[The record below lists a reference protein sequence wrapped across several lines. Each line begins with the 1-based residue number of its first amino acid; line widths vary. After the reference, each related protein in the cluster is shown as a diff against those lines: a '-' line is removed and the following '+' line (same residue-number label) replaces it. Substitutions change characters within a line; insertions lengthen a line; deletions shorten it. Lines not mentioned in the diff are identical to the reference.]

1 MDDIKLDSWKNELA
15 RIKYTLKTTESY
27 PLTLHNG
34 LQLEHQMV
42 HPFPVRCI
50 TYASAKTGQQF
61 ISHLGSGSN
70 TQINIWTI
78 ANAGF
83 TKKFQRIKIQSITI
97 NHLTYVAKHRV
108 FVGFC
113 QDLYLRVFSSVFDE
127 LSRALCPTTVL
138 SVFYNEPTD
147 EIFTCGVGFISIWK
161 FGNKINDPLEPGRN
175 IPTTVTPDKWVT
187 GFEVYPNAEKLLAI
201 SGDGIFVL
209 DYYHNE
215 QVNFFKN
222 WHDLSLTCC
231 AVYRPLEYI
240 ITGAKDG
247 PIKVWN
253 LMVYS
258 LIHTFHGHLQSVTGL
273 IVHPHEPLLLSS
285 STDHTLRTWRLDTF
299 EETCRIN
306 VGDAILGMKLL
317 NNHQLFYHSKDTIKV
332 WNLNH
337 FYSVFAV
344 IHSHVIRM
352 SCVTSPNRSSR
363 IMVFAEDGGVRLLSP
378 TTSNII
384 TTLFPLVNNEVIEDV
399 TYDLRFNYLF
409 AVLKDGDVLVFDAQ
423 TNPCTAIQLWQ
434 HETNDDKVT
443 TVAVM
448 QTDDAIEVEYLED
461 NKVPSLSLLFA
472 GLYNGEI
479 SLLHGS
485 NTRMENI
492 AAHGGAIIRLTV
504 SERNINST
512 GIGRYCRLVSLGN
525 DRIVR
530 IWRVNVIHPETIYL
544 SGLRS
549 VTLDGVPT
557 NVCMM
562 DNALCVS
569 MRDYSTVICQ
579 LHETKGGE
587 YIHQLSSPDHTKD
600 NASDADNKLKNRA
613 LSLNTSKSVGLEAP
627 SSENRSITAMTTRTF
642 ETIEEVESS
651 DGLLNLSRERH
662 ATVLTQASSHWSYTD
677 AYTNK
682 ANNISIFSHHQDE
695 EHTQEVIDISC
706 CSALQLFV
714 TSARDGSVKVWDT
727 ENGLVR
733 EMVFDDSIR
742 GVTFMNKRGDILIGF
757 QKHIS
762 MIPVHNY
769 LPPQYLEKLIEMD
782 FEDEPIE
789 EPAPFNTEAQF
800 WYKKDSIPT
809 LPVPLEWRLQDHPNY
824 DLRAI
829 RIANMSMNKTEA
841 FHPTLLSRLYYGL
854 SNTEFISKDDIER
867 GEKAIR
873 IFLKQGVL
881 IKKRLKD
888 KLHSL
893 ARRARARTSVLKEE
907 SEPAQVTDLIS
918 KKSEGN
924 SRKTSLTNASNDLVT
939 GNNVDDSDILSQ
951 NIYKDE
957 MEESEVKKLDAMVDG
972 MITEIASVVFDDN
985 FSLLYH
991 DGYVPNSVA
1000 RKLLEDF
1007 MPDLHSVVVLPP
1019 AQKKKDPSMEFEV
1032 LPEENDE
1039 EDRVFIWS
1047 DSNSEKESKETDT
1060 SKEKL
1065 VDNRTRTYTFD
1076 FSGKRIKRPFK
1087 KKRKEESKDS
1097 NAAQETVAKSKPR
1110 KGVRIR
1116 FQKQPLPPPTEK
1128 KSVKVAKDNLADL
1141 VYEGDRS
1148 LEDVL
1153 KRLAKL
1159 GFMPRGISQ
1168 TKDSILKVFLMMID
1182 HCTTVVHQE
1191 ICAGIISI
1199 NKFNGLDENDID
1211 TVVKKLIEQLNHPL
1225 PQVRLN
1231 ATQALSTMG
1240 IKNKSIMVAMLPRL
1254 VDSQASIRDEA
1265 KVLLEISSFITNRE
1279 DLIKLMEE
1287 LGALKTVEQVDEA
1300 ELIADIA
1307 DRQVKG
1313 EDMENTDRMSA
1324 WLADVPSEEKDV
1336 IDDFLEGA
1344 EVPAEEENAVSQE
1357 ELGLS
1362 EEKSDTMVP
1371 STTEKDVIHTNDE
1384 VSDNMEE
1391 KGEQEID
1398 FDEQEADDNKVSDH
1412 LDENEAEDAASAG
1425 TKSMWKSR
1433 KQKIIGATRM
1443 RYNLLIHRSK
1453 TKLEKNNDEK
1463 DNEKVANQSDIT
1475 FKKLKKLNRN
1485 AGGGLSDHSTDGSRS
1500 KQASDHRGDSIK
1512 SSNTDENDKMDDKS
1526 HYRRHRHRHKK
1537 RGNTVR
1543 IDTEDL
1549 GQGDEASSQ
1558 TANQDLSTKAK
1569 QRRNRERVRRH
1580 RNRKQEIE
1588 VISTNEMANII
1599 PKANGIDSEFS
1610 SDDLKDDDFKDSQSS
1625 DDGVYVRVDSG
1636 KRKQKSKKHPDVYL
1650 PSIAKARSNTY
1661 HPIYRSSS
1669 RVDVEDRDKFLKS
1682 RDKQVLTS
1690 GNEEQTPTLP
1700 SLTADDRARQSDAS
1714 SIRRSRSSRA
1724 SSKDYNS
1731 MSDTQPHPLDQRIKQ
1746 PLKKLDSDG
1755 SHDESKLKD
1764 QTIKGDITLPEVD
1777 SSSDHSSAIHKSQ
1790 KGSKLTSDK
1799 NESPD
1804 RKSQVSRALELLKS
1818 IDEDIVQI
1826 RQQLKEERDEIKSAS
1841 RSSPRHSRKKH
1852 VQDKKTDSILSSF
1865 NAGLAF
1871 IKSLNAKTGDHRGR
1885 EVYSAPTT
1893 EKEEKS
1899 IILRKSDKFRVD
1911 YTKLY
1916 ANKFIHDDRAK
1927 LTTAVSDASSGI
1939 RLKMTKGSKGQ
1950 RLTKMVVVDAMN
1962 DSNNSKSYDHLKNLK
1977 EDEKYFIEPLPHK
1990 LGIHTPIRS
1999 KGNIRFG
2006 IMNMIWTTEAPELKL
2021 QTDTR
2026 IQLDENAERLIPFDE
2041 DDNEIKARNEIA
2053 TKRHHYDALLQ
2064 QMRFPSSLEVIN
2076 RSISAPVTELDHKKA
2091 QGDGKE
2097 TVELINQLLQSTNYL
2112 LIQPPNDYLAK
2123 ANFKSDYHN
2132 KSDNQASVQN
2142 NPSNNHRHQIPA
2154 HDVHT
2159 QPIPQSK
2166 MEVNDEDGDTKLK
2179 NSTLL
2184 YLANHQADIK
2194 NSEGHK
2200 LSNLNI
2206 LPSIAS

>member
-209 DYYHNE
+209 DYY
-215 QVNFFKN
+215 
-222 WHDLSLTCC
+222 
-231 AVYRPLEYI
+231 
-240 ITGAKDG
+240 
-247 PIKVWN
+247 VWN

-337 FYSVFAV
+337 RICGNSF
-344 IHSHVIRM
+344 
-352 SCVTSPNRSSR
+352 SCDKNV
-363 IMVFAEDGGVRLLSP
+363 
-378 TTSNII
+378 
-384 TTLFPLVNNEVIEDV
+384 
-399 TYDLRFNYLF
+399 LRY
-409 AVLKDGDVLVFDAQ
+409 
-423 TNPCTAIQLWQ
+423 
-434 HETNDDKVT
+434 DKVT

-569 MRDYSTVICQ
+569 MRDYSTVIYQ

-651 DGLLNLSRERH
+651 DSLLNLSRERH

-677 AYTNK
+677 AYT
-682 ANNISIFSHHQDE
+682 
-695 EHTQEVIDISC
+695 VIDISC

-893 ARRARARTSVLKEE
+893 ARRARARTLVLKEE

-1076 FSGKRIKRPFK
+1076 FSGKRIKKPFK
-1087 KKRKEESKDS
+1087 KKKKEESKDS

-1116 FQKQPLPPPTEK
+1116 FQKQSLPPPTEK

-1599 PKANGIDSEFS
+1599 PKVNGIDSEFS

-1669 RVDVEDRDKFLKS
+1669 RIDVEDRDKFLKS